1 MSKNTTA
8 SSPLVISAGNS
19 RAPAAAP
26 SVHWLAVVSAAVGG
40 GLLLLGVT
48 LLAVGATRRA
58 PRAAWV
64 PRLAA
69 DGLRWRF

>member
-1 MSKNTTA
+1 MMQGFPALSMKPWRALLLTA
-8 SSPLVISAGNS
+8 GLL
-19 RAPAAAP
+19 AAA
-26 SVHWLAVVSAAVGG
+26 
-40 GLLLLGVT
+40 
-48 LLAVGATRRA
+48 LLAAGATRRA